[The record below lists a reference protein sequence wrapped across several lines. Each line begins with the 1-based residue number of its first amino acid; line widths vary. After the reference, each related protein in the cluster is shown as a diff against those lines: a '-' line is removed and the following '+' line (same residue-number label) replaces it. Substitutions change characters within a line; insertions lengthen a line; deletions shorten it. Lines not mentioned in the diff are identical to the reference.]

1 MPISR
6 IRRLAAALLA
16 ATGVL
21 HLALAPEYLAEKT
34 YVGVLFIL
42 GGVAALA
49 VAMRLWN
56 AHETVAWALGGVT
69 AAGMAAGFLLS
80 RSVGLPGFHPTDW
93 EPSGIVSVLLETAFV
108 AALAWHARVVA
119 DAPQLSRVR
128 AGRV

>member
-1 MPISR
+1 MPIAR

-16 ATGVL
+16 GTGVL
-21 HLALAPEYLAEKT
+21 HLVLAPEYLAEKT

-42 GGVAALA
+42 GGLASLA
-49 VAMRLWN
+49 VATCLWK
-56 AHETVAWALGGVT
+56 AHDTVAWALGGVT

-93 EPSGIVSVLLETAFV
+93 EPSGIVSVLVEAGFV

-119 DAPQLSRVR
+119 RAQQYSRVR
-128 AGRV
+128 AG